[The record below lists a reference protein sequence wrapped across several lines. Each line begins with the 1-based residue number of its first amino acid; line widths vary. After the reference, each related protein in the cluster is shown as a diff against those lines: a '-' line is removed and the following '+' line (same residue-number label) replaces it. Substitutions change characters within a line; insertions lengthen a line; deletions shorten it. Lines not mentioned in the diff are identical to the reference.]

1 MSNYTTSNEVSKG
14 VLKMVVKEF
23 KKVGLFERKQRK
35 LGDLTA
41 LVKSFF
47 AFTSSQMS
55 LESLTFVYEKYS
67 KDHVKVS
74 STTFKK
80 LFQKHD
86 KYRQVFEN
94 LLNSVD
100 NSVKPRKILGNK
112 NCILLDTTC
121 LKEEG
126 KKGETYRIHTV
137 FGMTKNQVSQA
148 VVTDKRTA
156 ESACNFDIVKGA
168 IYFGDRAYGLTK
180 QMEYVVE
187 NGADFV
193 FRFKTRGAIL
203 YTDKD
208 CTQKFDVVTFL
219 TNSSQNTISKVLY
232 LESGQ
237 KIRFIASRLNQKH
250 TQNAVKKST
259 DRANRK
265 GQEIKDET
273 VKMCEWMMIVTSLVG
288 KHSTEQILSAYRWR
302 WQIELHFKRF
312 KTFLEFRKIRKSTKN
327 YAFST
332 IYLALILWFCLE
344 QYVERGA
351 ILKKALSGNFKR
363 NGEVVK
369 HAKKEGATDL
379 GKSLWSTF
387 SLALFEFTSSL
398 FS

>member
-1 MSNYTTSNEVSKG
+1 MSNYTTSNTVSKG
-14 VLKMVVKEF
+14 VIKTVVKEF
-23 KKVGLFERKQRK
+23 KSLGLFERKQRK
-35 LGDLTA
+35 LRDLTA
-41 LVKSFF
+41 LTKTFS
-47 AFTSSQMS
+47 AFISSQMS

-94 LLNSVD
+94 LLSSVD
-100 NSVKPRKILGNK
+100 NSAKPRKILGNK
-112 NCILLDTTC
+112 NCILLDTTF
-121 LKEEG
+121 LNEEG
-126 KKGETYRIHTV
+126 KKGETYRVHTA
-137 FGMTKNQVSQA
+137 FGMTKNQVAQA

-193 FRFKTRGAIL
+193 FRFKTSGAIL
-203 YTDKD
+203 YTDKE
-208 CTQKFDVVTFL
+208 CTQRFKVAPFL

-232 LESGQ
+232 LKSGQ
-237 KIRFIASRLNQKH
+237 KIRFIARRLNARS
-250 TQNAVKKST
+250 TQNALKKST
-259 DRANRK
+259 RRANSK
-265 GQEIKDET
+265 GQQIKDDT
-273 VKMCEWMMIVTSLVG
+273 VKMCEWMMVVTSLVG
-288 KHSTEQILSAYRWR
+288 KHSSEQILSAYRWR

-312 KTFLEFRKIRKSTKN
+312 KTLLGLRKIRKSTKN
-327 YAFST
+327 YAYST
-332 IYLALILWFCLE
+332 IYLALIMWFCLE

-351 ILKKALSGNFKR
+351 ILKKVLSGNSKR

-369 HAKKEGATDL
+369 HAKKEGTTDL